1 MQYFLR
7 TMFFVSCLLPMT
19 GVCGRTYGGDT
30 DAAEKHAKL
39 ANLQHA
45 IIISDLSPV
54 HEGKVGSLNPKLS
67 ASIHHRDGKM
77 MDITFASDASGEW
90 KEIGSFKQAPNG
102 TYSVIPK
109 EMTRRG
115 MTYNWKVSATDG
127 TNTAQTQAT
136 FNLVYFFGDGRQIIL
151 VADCHKYG
159 YLKHGWEKGKVF
171 VSVQRGMWAS
181 YDIDNGWDR
190 TFQRLFRETGNK
202 KSEYTPNTLDD
213 GGYSIGHT
221 FWGYWDGTYHMLG
234 IAGGVAEWLGAES
247 RTFEGFQKL
256 VENGAIKKYCA
267 HNAGIPDGSSHTFS
281 EDRAWI
287 MAIVSDAAH
296 QKGDAKYWQWSKQG
310 GWKEPVTIGT
320 LAPPKAD
327 HLALVRHTR
336 DIWYLYLVEGDYV
349 YATPE
354 CKSTLKYFKSTDGGK
369 TWGPLQDTGL
379 PAHTVRSHPSFARY
393 GDNYYVF
400 LSMDNNTV
408 VYYSKDA
415 EKWDK
420 GNGRV
425 VATGMS
431 MKPHGTL
438 LHQNAL
444 IFTVNPNRLYL
455 EEQYGIITLIPEL
468 VSSPDAPREP
478 SLANQAV
485 LPKGTTE
492 TELSVKTHGPQT
504 YDVAFYWDDGRYIGE
519 DKLLREGDTA
529 RIRVAGLESG
539 RTYRWYAVC
548 RGALLEYYGCEPDTT
563 SDEKW
568 SEVFSFSIGK

>member
-1 MQYFLR
+1 VQIGDENVHLVR
-7 TMFFVSCLLPMT
+7 CLLDEVFGGENFCSLISYSKTTTTT
-19 GVCGRTYGGDT
+19 GR
-30 DAAEKHAKL
+30 L
-39 ANLQHA
+39 L
-45 IIISDLSPV
+45 P
-54 HEGKVGSLNPKLS
+54 
-67 ASIHHRDGKM
+67 
-77 MDITFASDASGEW
+77 
-90 KEIGSFKQAPNG
+90 
-102 TYSVIPK
+102 
-109 EMTRRG
+109 
-115 MTYNWKVSATDG
+115 G
-127 TNTAQTQAT
+127 TNDYVLWYAKDADRVKYRDLYLQKAVGGAGGSKYDQVQLPDGSRRVLSGLERASPETLPADSRP
-136 FNLVYFFGDGRQIIL
+136 FRLDNLTSPRIRE
-151 VADCHKYG
+151 A
-159 YLKHGWEKGKVF
+159 
-171 VSVQRGMWAS
+171 RT
-181 YDIDNGWDR
+181 GWDR
-190 TFQRLFRETGNK
+190 TFHRLFRETGNK
-202 KSEYTPNTLDD
+202 KGEYNPNTLDD
-213 GGYSIGHT
+213 GGYGIGHT
-221 FWGYWDGTYHMLG
+221 FWGYWDGAYHILG
-234 IAGGVAEWLGAES
+234 IAGGVSEWLGAES

-256 VENGAIKKYCA
+256 IEKNAVKRYCV
-267 HNAGIPDGSSHTFS
+267 HDAGIPDGSSYVFS

-287 MAIVSDAAH
+287 MAIVSDNSH

-320 LAPPKAD
+320 LTPPKAD

-336 DIWYLYLVEGDYV
+336 DIWYLYMVEGDYV
-349 YATPE
+349 YTTPE
-354 CKSTLKYFKSTDGGK
+354 CKSTLKYFKSTDGGR

-379 PAHTVRSHPSFARY
+379 PAHTIRSHPSFARY

-408 VYYSKDA
+408 IYYSKDA

-420 GNGRV
+420 SNGRV

-468 VSSPDAPREP
+468 VSSPGVPTEP
-478 SLANQAV
+478 SPAKQAV
-485 LPKGTTE
+485 LQAGTTE
-492 TELSVKTHGPQT
+492 TELTVKTHGRQT

-563 SDEKW
+563 NDEEW
-568 SEVFSFSIGK
+568 SEVFSFGITAHSRKS